1 MCEEYKPID
10 QIFPSDKMHYF
21 SWAVSDNIHDI
32 MMEFVKS
39 EYWILAKLYQC
50 DGINLEPIFVKW
62 IIESFVKVIKQFKN
76 KEFIFKAPREYI
88 CMKVQIDDIGKTYI
102 KFCKDLSF
110 KELDSYDEY
119 KDLLITIK
127 RECYDRNHLFFKF
140 HSLRA
145 MYSLLAAIFI
155 SYHEYILPIVEEGET
170 DAHLIRLRML

>member
-21 SWAVSDNIHDI
+21 SWAVSENIHDI

-50 DGINLEPIFVKW
+50 DGIYLDPIWIKW
-62 IIESFVKVIKQFKN
+62 IIESFVKVIGSFKN
-76 KEFIFKAPREYI
+76 KEFVFKAPLERI
-88 CMKVQIDDIGKTYI
+88 CMKVQVDDGGNAYI
-102 KFCKDLSF
+102 KFCKDRSF
-110 KELDSYDEY
+110 KEIDSYDEY
-119 KDLLITIK
+119 KDLITAIK
-127 RECYDRNHLFFKF
+127 RECYDRNHLFFKI
-140 HSLRA
+140 SSEIS
-145 MYSLLAAIFI
+145 MYSLLTAIFI